1 MKEKLS
7 RKILSMILS
16 FAVVFSMIPGVVF
29 ADETGSADSGITIEF
44 SAQKEGAF
52 LFNRQQ
58 VNVTDGLAEE
68 YGYTVASEDHNK
80 VAVEE
85 PTVFDAMVA
94 VHKAKYGDRF
104 TKETA
109 RNYLDIAKSGML
121 SKAFGE
127 AASSTSFFV
136 NGGML
141 NDGIVGTYGTT
152 GYMADTARLK
162 TGYNV
167 EFWFYQDPYWGDY
180 YTYFTETEKSVFV
193 GESVVLN
200 LKGFMA
206 MSAMGYEPKP
216 EAIAGSEDV
225 ITVHTVNEDGSLS
238 AALTDSE
245 GNKIY
250 PDSNGKISLAFD
262 NAGEYVITCTG
273 FTENESPIVLPYCRV
288 TVKEYNVNITVP
300 KDAQLYVAEKPNNK
314 HYVAFSKFES
324 SFEKNNGDG
333 TKTVSYNLTANKKY
347 NYRVWG
353 DGYVTY
359 ANIFTSPKANT
370 ASAKIAV
377 TEDMLKP
384 AGKTSKTVDRDLTS
398 NNKYNVADIYLNINE
413 KGHLK
418 INKDETY
425 QIVNLRNW
433 EAIDTVINNYF
444 IEPDYSYTVID
455 ENGGSSDVVEIDEN
469 GLLTAKKDGTA
480 IVLVT
485 YDSINAACAVGG
497 PFFGA
502 IWPENTGV
510 FAVTVGGADSG
521 ITTGMKI
528 NEGKN
533 AADTSAGKLAGDNLD
548 AEHDV
553 IYFLTAMTDAEGN
566 TEQIDNACGEYTFT
580 PEGAETVEI
589 ANPVVSDRLS
599 FNGFKAVSKNND
611 GSYTVKLTEGR
622 NIVKLSNAKGS
633 EYQVITAKGVTAAV
647 NNVTSPGKTLTAG
660 DAFSVKFSTVYH
672 PANKLAGVYNMSAG
686 ILYGNV
692 DGYDEGVTFGGAL
705 KQYDFASN
713 KDAQTVS
720 KQAEVKA
727 TATAWGTTYSVKL
740 GEAMKV
746 ATDYDKEKLTL
757 SEGYLVALGY
767 GDPYGNH
774 RGITL
779 TDGKAPNLNA
789 VHKIGYM
796 GKLPDITVEIK
807 NDAAADVKSIEVTKQ
822 PKKTSYYEG
831 DVFDASG
838 MEIEVTYEDDS
849 KRTIAGGFE
858 YDKTP
863 LGKDT
868 DKVIVSFGGKTA
880 EIAISV
886 QELVLE
892 QISIDT
898 PPTKTEYVEGEYFNP
913 SGMVV
918 KAKYN
923 SGKAVEITDY
933 TYSKEALK
941 KGDTEVVITYGD
953 KTASQTITVSER
965 TVIPA
970 DNISVKFTLM
980 GDSKHGDNGQVHTLK
995 AGNLTTWVK
1004 QISVEADKNAT
1015 VLDIVEKV
1023 LAMNGMGFKNASGNY
1038 ISEING
1044 LGEFD
1049 NGSNSGWMYTLNG
1062 VAPLLGVAEQTL
1074 KNGDV
1079 IVMYY
1084 TDDYTRESGSEQ
1096 WNTPAQEIKE
1106 VTTSGT
1112 DTKITTT
1119 PTEVKASGNTATATV
1134 TDKNAEE
1141 LLKQAKENK
1150 SAEIVINV
1158 SSSDAKDAE
1167 TVKLELDKK
1176 TVESIVNDTEATVT
1190 VKTPAGE
1197 INLDKETLKQI
1208 AGEAEGNTIVIEITK
1223 VSEPEEAQK
1232 SLVGA
1237 NGQIFK
1243 LAVKSGNKVISK
1255 FKGTVT
1261 VRLAVPAALK
1271 DKNIAAVH
1279 IEGSALEK
1287 LEGRRIT
1294 QNKVEFYEFKTDHFS
1309 EFALVDTTEVKVD
1322 GDDNADS
1329 AENIDKAKSLIK
1341 ELKLRA
1347 VSSRTAKKNVKVTVK
1362 MSSKDNALIKELSD
1376 MGFTVK
1382 YKYYRSVKKASKY
1395 TAVKTKSGKTYINTK
1410 GRKGTK
1416 YYYKVRAVV
1425 YDGDKAIA
1433 QSALKQCKYAVR
1445 TWSK

>member
-1 MKEKLS
+1 M
-7 RKILSMILS
+7 RKKKVITKVMAMLLS
-16 FAVVFSMIPGVVF
+16 FAVVFSMIPGAVF
-29 ADETGSADSGITIEF
+29 ADEGGGNSSVTIEF
-44 SAQKEGAF
+44 SAQKDGSF

-80 VAVEE
+80 EAVEE

-109 RNYLDIAKSGML
+109 KNYLDIAKSGML

-162 TGYNV
+162 ADDNV
-167 EFWFYQDPYWGDY
+167 EFWFYQYSYWGDY
-180 YTYFTETEKSVFV
+180 YTYFTERDKSVFE
-193 GESVVLN
+193 GESFDLN

-216 EAIAGSEDV
+216 KAIAGSEDV
-225 ITVHTVNEDGSLS
+225 ITVHTVNKDGSLS
-238 AALTDSE
+238 AALTDGK
-245 GNKIY
+245 GNNIY
-250 PDSNGKISLAFD
+250 PDSDGKISLAFED
-262 NAGEYVITCTG
+262 AGEYVITCTG
-273 FTENESPIVLPYCRV
+273 FTEDESPIVLPYCRV

-300 KDAQLYVAEKPNNK
+300 EDAQLYVAEKPNNK

-324 SFEKNNGDG
+324 SLEKNNGDG
-333 TKTVSYNLTANKKY
+333 TRTVSYNLTANKKY

-359 ANIFTSPKANT
+359 ANIFTSPKANA
-370 ASAKIAV
+370 ASAQIKV

-384 AGKTSKTVDRDLTS
+384 AGKTNKTVDRELTS
-398 NNKYNVADIYLNINE
+398 NSKYNVADIYLNINE

-418 INKDETY
+418 INRDETY
-425 QIVNLRNW
+425 QLVNLRNW

-444 IEPDYSYTVID
+444 IEPDYNYTVID
-455 ENGGSSDVVEIDEN
+455 ENGASSDVVEIDEN

-485 YDSINAACAVGG
+485 YDSINAACAAGG

-510 FAVTVGGADSG
+510 FAVTVGGTDSG

-566 TEQIDNACGEYTFT
+566 TEQTENACGEYTFT

-589 ANPVVSDRLS
+589 ANPVVSEKVS
-599 FNGFKAVSKNND
+599 FNGFRTASKNKD

-633 EYQVITAKGVTAAV
+633 EYQVITAKGVTATV
-647 NNVTSPGKTLTAG
+647 SNVTSPGKTLTAG

-692 DGYDEGVTFGGAL
+692 EGYDEGVTFGGSSN
-705 KQYDFASN
+705 QYNFASTE
-713 KDAQTVS
+713 KAQTVS
-720 KQAEVKA
+720 NQVKWEQKGFFFGA
-727 TATAWGTTYSVKL
+727 TLGDKL
-740 GEAMKV
+740 TVPAS
-746 ATDYDKEKLTL
+746 YDKAQLTMSDGCL
-757 SEGYLVALGY
+757 IAAGY

-789 VHKIGYM
+789 SIKVGYM

-807 NDAAADVKSIEVTKQ
+807 KDAAADVKNIEVTKQ

-838 MEIEVTYEDDS
+838 MEIEVTYEDNS
-849 KRTIAGGFE
+849 KRTVAGGFE

-868 DKVIVSFGGKTA
+868 DKVTVSFGGKTV

-913 SGMVV
+913 SGMIV
-918 KAKYN
+918 KAGYN
-923 SGKAVEITDY
+923 SGKTVEITDY
-933 TYSKEALK
+933 TYSKEELK

-953 KTASQTITVSER
+953 KTASQAITVSER
-965 TVIPA
+965 TVIPSE
-970 DNISVKFTLM
+970 NITVKFSLM
-980 GDSKHGDNGQVHTLK
+980 GDTKHGDNGQAHTLK

-1049 NGSNSGWMYTLNG
+1049 NGPNSGWMYTLNG
-1062 VAPLLGVAEQTL
+1062 VVSLLGVAEQTL

-1084 TDDYTRESGSEQ
+1084 TDDYTKESGSEQ

-1106 VTTSGT
+1106 VTTSGA
-1112 DTKITTT
+1112 DTKTTT
-1119 PTEVKASGNTATATV
+1119 APAEVKVSGNTATATV
-1134 TDKNAEE
+1134 TDENAKE
-1141 LLKQAKENK
+1141 LVKQAKENK
-1150 SAEIVINV
+1150 SAEIIINV
-1158 SSSDAKDAE
+1158 SAADTKDAE
-1167 TVKLELDKK
+1167 TVNLELDKK
-1176 TVESIVNDTEATVT
+1176 TVESIVKDTEATVT

-1208 AGEAEGNTIVIEITK
+1208 AGEAEGDTIVIEITK
-1223 VSEPEEAQK
+1223 VLKPEESQK
-1232 SLVGA
+1232 TLIGT
-1237 NGQIFK
+1237 NGNMYR
-1243 LAVKSGNKVISK
+1243 LTVKSGNKVISD
-1255 FKGTVT
+1255 FNGTVT

-1271 DKNIAAVH
+1271 DKNIAAIH

-1287 LEGRRIT
+1287 LEGKRIT
-1294 QNKVEFYEFKTDHFS
+1294 QNKEEFYEFTTKHFS
-1309 EFALVDTTEVKVD
+1309 EFALVDTAEVKLD
-1322 GDDNADS
+1322 SDDKNDS
-1329 AENIDKAKSLIK
+1329 ADKAKSLIK
-1341 ELKLRA
+1341 ELKLKA
-1347 VSSRTAKKNVKVTVK
+1347 VSSKTAKKNVKVTTH
-1362 MSSKDNALIKELSD
+1362 MSSKSNSVIKELSD

-1382 YKYYRSVKKASKY
+1382 YRYYRSVKKASKY
-1395 TAVKTKSGKTYINTK
+1395 TAVKTKNTKTYINTK
-1410 GRKGTK
+1410 GKRGSK

-1425 YDGDKAIA
+1425 YDGDKVIA

>member
-1 MKEKLS
+1 MGKKRVITKVAAML
-7 RKILSMILS
+7 LS
-16 FAVVFSMIPGVVF
+16 FAVVFSMMPGVVF
-29 ADETGSADSGITIEF
+29 AESDDSINVLVTVSNEGTIAKGSDNTLMAGVP
-44 SAQKEGAF
+44 
-52 LFNRQQ
+52 
-58 VNVTDGLAEE
+58 VNVNDENSDGKI
-68 YGYTVASEDHNK
+68 TVDEVMK
-80 VAVEE
+80 
-85 PTVFDAMVA
+85 A
-94 VHKAKYGDRF
+94 VHEKYCADGYA
-104 TKETA
+104 TSESSYGTSVTKLWGKETT
-109 RNYLDIAKSGML
+109 NTL
-121 SKAFGE
+121 
-127 AASSTSFFV
+127 FFV
-136 NGGML
+136 N
-141 NDGIVGTYGTT
+141 NTGINT
-152 GYMADTARLK
+152 GVAVDT
-162 TGYNV
+162 V
-167 EFWFYQDPYWGDY
+167 SDGDY
-180 YTYFTETEKSVFV
+180 VVASVNRDDINYADWYTYFDNREIEIFQGEEFELQLNGHLGMAYEEADKKDVSISGVSVGKVSEAGFQAIDGKTTDKDGKIKLSFAEPGIYYV
-193 GESVVLN
+193 SASGNVKGEVSDWT
-200 LKGFMA
+200 A
-206 MSAMGYEPKP
+206 APY
-216 EAIAGSEDV
+216 
-225 ITVHTVNEDGSLS
+225 DGSVKK
-238 AALTDSE
+238 TVD
-245 GNKIY
+245 
-250 PDSNGKISLAFD
+250 
-262 NAGEYVITCTG
+262 C
-273 FTENESPIVLPYCRV
+273 PIIAPYCKV

-300 KDAQLYVAEKPNNK
+300 EDAQLYVAEKPNNK

-324 SFEKNNGDG
+324 SLEKNNGDG
-333 TKTVSYNLTANKKY
+333 TRTVSYNLTANKKY

-359 ANIFTSPKANT
+359 ADIFTSPKANA
-370 ASAKIAV
+370 ASVQIKV

-384 AGKTSKTVDRDLTS
+384 AGKTNKTVDRELTS
-398 NNKYNVADIYLNINE
+398 NSKYNVADIYLNINE

-418 INKDETY
+418 INRDETY
-425 QIVNLRNW
+425 QLVNLRNW

-444 IEPDYSYTVID
+444 IEPDYNYTVID
-455 ENGGSSDVVEIDEN
+455 ENGASSDVVEIDEN

-485 YDSINAACAVGG
+485 YDSINAACAAGG

-510 FAVTVGGADSG
+510 FAVTVGGTDSG

-566 TEQIDNACGEYTFT
+566 TEQTDNACGEYTFT

-589 ANPVVSDRLS
+589 ANPVVSEKVS
-599 FNGFKAVSKNND
+599 FNGFRTASKNKD

-622 NIVKLSNAKGS
+622 NIVKLSNARGS
-633 EYQVITAKGVTAAV
+633 EYQVITAKGVTATV
-647 NNVTSPGKTLTAG
+647 SNVTSPGKTLTAG

-692 DGYDEGVTFGGAL
+692 EGYDEGVTFGGSSN
-705 KQYDFASN
+705 QYNFASTE
-713 KDAQTVS
+713 KAQTVS
-720 KQAEVKA
+720 NQVKWEQKGYFFGA
-727 TATAWGTTYSVKL
+727 TLGDKL
-740 GEAMKV
+740 TVPAS
-746 ATDYDKEKLTL
+746 YDKAQLTMSDGCL
-757 SEGYLVALGY
+757 IAAGY

-789 VHKIGYM
+789 SIKVGYM

-807 NDAAADVKSIEVTKQ
+807 KDAAADVKNIEVTKQ

-838 MEIEVTYEDDS
+838 MEIEVTYEDNS
-849 KRTIAGGFE
+849 KRTVAGGFE

-868 DKVIVSFGGKTA
+868 DKVTVSFGGKTV

-913 SGMVV
+913 SGMIV
-918 KAKYN
+918 KAGYN
-923 SGKAVEITDY
+923 SGKTVEITDY
-933 TYSKEALK
+933 TYSKEELK
-941 KGDTEVVITYGD
+941 KGDTEVVITYRD
-953 KTASQTITVSER
+953 KTASQAITVSER
-965 TVIPA
+965 TVVPSE
-970 DNISVKFTLM
+970 NITVKFSLM

-1049 NGSNSGWMYTLNG
+1049 NGPNSGWMYTLNG
-1062 VAPLLGVAEQTL
+1062 VVSLLGVAEQTL

-1084 TDDYTRESGSEQ
+1084 TDDYTKESGSEK
-1096 WNTPAQEIKE
+1096 WNTPVEEIKE

-1112 DTKITTT
+1112 DTKTTTT
-1119 PTEVKASGNTATATV
+1119 PTEVKVSGNTAAATV
-1134 TDKNAEE
+1134 TDENAKE

-1150 SAEIVINV
+1150 SAEIIINV
-1158 SSSDAKDAE
+1158 SATDTKDAE

-1176 TVESIVNDTEATVT
+1176 TVESIVKDTEATVT

-1208 AGEAEGNTIVIEITK
+1208 AGEAEGDTIVIEITK
-1223 VSEPEEAQK
+1223 VLKPEESQK
-1232 SLVGA
+1232 TLIGT
-1237 NGQIFK
+1237 NGNMYR
-1243 LAVKSGNKVISK
+1243 LTVKSGNKVISD
-1255 FKGTVT
+1255 FNGTVT

-1271 DKNIAAVH
+1271 DKNIAAVY

-1294 QNKVEFYEFKTDHFS
+1294 QNKEEFYEFTTKHFS
-1309 EFALVDTTEVKVD
+1309 EFALIDTAEVKLD
-1322 GDDNADS
+1322 SDDKNDS
-1329 AENIDKAKSLIK
+1329 ADKAKSLIK
-1341 ELKLRA
+1341 ELKLKA
-1347 VSSRTAKKNVKVTVK
+1347 VSSKTAKKNVKVTVK
-1362 MSSKDNALIKELSD
+1362 MNSKNNTLIKELSD
-1376 MGFTVK
+1376 MGYTVK
-1382 YKYYRSVKKASKY
+1382 YRYYRSVKKASKY
-1395 TAVKTKSGKTYINTK
+1395 TAVKTKNTKTYINTK
-1410 GRKGTK
+1410 GKRGSK

-1425 YDGDKAIA
+1425 YDGDKVIA